1 MECNRAYAFAVGRI
15 VRAIKRLVL
24 RVGFQVLRVYW
35 FVRKPK
41 AYGVKCAVV
50 AGDQV
55 VLVRHTYGDRHVWDM
70 PGGAIKRGETPVEAG
85 RREVREEIG
94 VEPSEWRELGGV
106 FLIIRGKRNR
116 LFGCA
121 AIVDADAPVRVDE
134 VEIAE
139 ARWFPRDHLPE
150 PRTVWV
156 ELFTE
161 AAIEGRDIAS
171 GTTLTP
177 PRRRRRI
184 AMVPRP

>member
-1 MECNRAYAFAVGRI
+1 LRVGKI
-15 VRAIKRLVL
+15 IRAIKRLVL
-24 RVGFQVLRVYW
+24 RGGFQVMRVYW
-35 FVRKPK
+35 SVRKPK

-50 AGDQV
+50 SGDRV
-55 VLVRHTYGDRHVWDM
+55 VLVRHTYGDRHIWDM
-70 PGGAIKRGETPVEAG
+70 PGGALKRGENAIDAA
-85 RREVREEIG
+85 RRETREEIA
-94 VEPSEWRELGGV
+94 VEPTSWRELGSI

-121 AIVDADAPVRVDE
+121 AFVDPAVPVTADE

-139 ARWFPRDHLPE
+139 AQWFSRDDLPE

-161 AAIEGRDIAS
+161 AAIEGRDIAA

-177 PRRRRRI
+177 APRPRRLG
-184 AMVPRP
+184 MVPRP